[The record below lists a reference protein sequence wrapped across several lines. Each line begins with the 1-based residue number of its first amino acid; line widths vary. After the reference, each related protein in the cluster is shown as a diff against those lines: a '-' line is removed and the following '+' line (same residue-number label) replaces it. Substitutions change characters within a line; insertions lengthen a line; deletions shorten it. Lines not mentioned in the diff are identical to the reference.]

1 MKYSE
6 DIALQIRNHQI
17 ITKVT
22 DGDSIEVEDFFTR
35 EKEKVR
41 LYGIDAP
48 EIISCPKLKQDETKA
63 HLPGELLIKL
73 GRLSLKQFL
82 LIAPPKTKITIH
94 TEAQNPRDRYGRLLG
109 YLYLESGECINEIL
123 LKEGYVKAYNDIY
136 CDQLPKYQE
145 LNFDAKRNKKGLYK
159 FVNHF

>member
-1 MKYSE
+1 M
-6 DIALQIRNHQI
+6 R
-17 ITKVT
+17 
-22 DGDSIEVEDFFTR
+22 
-35 EKEKVR
+35 VR
-41 LYGIDAP
+41 IDAP
-48 EIISCPKLKQDETKA
+48 EIIPCPKLRQDEAKA
-63 HLPGELLIKL
+63 NLPGELLIKL

-136 CDQLPKYQE
+136 CDQLSKYQE

-159 FVNHF
+159 FVNYF